1 VLRIPIDEALRAENI
16 VQYDFISPYVDDL
29 ATVIDMEAIAS
40 SEIHIG
46 ADAMGGSGMA
56 YYRAIK
62 ERYGLNME
70 VFNDTLDST
79 FAFMH
84 CDKDGKIRMDCSSA
98 YAMAGLVARKD
109 DYDISFGNDTDFD
122 RHGIVTKSVG
132 LMNPNHYLS
141 VAINYLAQNRPQWK
155 QSLGIGKTLVS
166 SSMIDRV
173 AEALGKKVVEVP
185 VGFKWF
191 VEGLIKGNIFFGGEE
206 SAGAS
211 FLRKDGTVWSTDKD
225 GIIMTLLAAEILA
238 TTGRDPGEHYQD
250 LTASFGAP
258 LYARID
264 APANA
269 QQCARLKKLTPED
282 ITATMLGGEP
292 IEAILTNAPGNGA
305 AIGGLKV
312 VAKNGWFA
320 LRPSGTEPIY
330 KIYAESFISQTHLE
344 QIQNEAQTIVST
356 LF

>member
-1 VLRIPIDEALRAENI
+1 MCIRD
-16 VQYDFISPYVDDL
+16 SPYVEDL
-29 ATVIDMEAIAS
+29 KNVINMEAIAQS
-40 SEIHIG
+40 NIRIG
-46 ADAMGGSGMA
+46 ADAMGGAGMA
-56 YYRAIK
+56 YYHAIK
-62 ERYGLNME
+62 ERYGLNMD

-79 FAFMH
+79 FSFMH
-84 CDKDGKIRMDCSSA
+84 CDKDGKVRMDCSSP
-98 YAMAGLVARKD
+98 YAMAGLVALKEN
-109 DYDISFGNDTDFD
+109 YDIAFGNDTDFD

-141 VAINYLAQNRPQWK
+141 VAIDYLARHRPLWK
-155 QSLGIGKTLVS
+155 NDLGIGKTLVS

-173 AEALGKKVVEVP
+173 ANALGKKVIEVP

-191 VEGLIKGNIFFGGEE
+191 VDGLTKGTIFFGGEE

-211 FLRKDGTVWSTDKD
+211 FLRKDGSVWSTDKD
-225 GIIMTLLAAEILA
+225 GIILALLSAEILA
-238 TTGRDPGEHYQD
+238 VTHRDPGQYYQE
-250 LTASFGAP
+250 LTQQFGAP
-258 LYARID
+258 TYARID
-264 APANA
+264 APATSE
-269 QQCARLKKLTPED
+269 QCTILKKLTPDNIQEEFL
-282 ITATMLGGEP
+282 AGEP

-330 KIYAESFISQTHLE
+330 KIYAESFIGQEHLK
-344 QIQNEAQTIVST
+344 QIQQEAQSIVGK